1 MNQKR
6 NKIIVLIG
14 VIIIIGILIF
24 VYTHKSRIIIL
35 NSSAFSDNFKGYGTV
50 SVGDYLTIKIPL
62 QLILSHFSLR
72 DKDILCFNSNLASLS
87 FKVISKEQKVEN
99 IQNSC
104 IRYDSNNTNIE
115 IEIKGKVASNA
126 SNVLNKRRTDHVTLL
141 VYKKIA
147 DNNLA
152 QTLKNLSFTNNAGEK
167 QYFSDLASKTLG
179 YNIDNDLQQ
188 GLVPSILQLITVFS
202 VK

>member
-1 MNQKR
+1 MSQKR
-6 NKIIVLIG
+6 NKIIVLLGAIIVIG
-14 VIIIIGILIF
+14 VLIF
-24 VYTHKSRIIIL
+24 VYTHKSHIIIL

-50 SVGDYLTIKIPL
+50 RVGDYLTIKIPL
-62 QLILSHFSLR
+62 QLISSHFSLR
-72 DKDILCFNSNLASLS
+72 DKDVLCFNSNLASPS

-104 IRYDSNNTNIE
+104 IRYDSNNANVE
-115 IEIKGKVASNA
+115 IEIKGKVANNA
-126 SNVLNKRRTDHVTLL
+126 SNLLNTRANYVTLL

-152 QTLKNLSFTNNAGEK
+152 QNLKNLSFTNNAGEK
-167 QYFSDLASKTLG
+167 QYFGDLASEILG
-179 YNIDNDLQQ
+179 YNIDTDLQQ

-202 VK
+202 IK